1 MVDEVIVKLLN
12 IGSTKSSFDTLF
24 TSKTCMALLEK
35 AKDIFMR
42 QGAMLEVE
50 APVKICGDVHGQYG
64 DVLRLFDN
72 GCFPPLA
79 NYLFLGDYVDRGPQ
93 SLEVV
98 TLFLAYKVKFPV
110 NFFMLRGNH
119 ECGSINRVYG
129 FLDEISRKYGSKT
142 GMALWNCYQN
152 CFACMPYTALVSGRI
167 LCMHGGISKK
177 MTSLDQLRRLAR
189 PVLEVPNP
197 SLETDILWSDPE
209 QNISGF
215 LNNTRGVGHVF
226 GESALIEVMDRLGV
240 QLIVRAHQVVQDGY
254 EFFCNKRLVT
264 VFSAPHYCGEF
275 NNAAAMMNV
284 DKNLVCSFTILRPSR
299 E

>member
-1 MVDEVIVKLLN
+1 
-12 IGSTKSSFDTLF
+12 
-24 TSKTCMALLEK
+24 
-35 AKDIFMR
+35 MR

-142 GMALWNCYQN
+142 GMALWNCYQVR
-152 CFACMPYTALVSGRI
+152 FSSSLALV
-167 LCMHGGISKK
+167 
-177 MTSLDQLRRLAR
+177 
-189 PVLEVPNP
+189 
-197 SLETDILWSDPE
+197 
-209 QNISGF
+209 
-215 LNNTRGVGHVF
+215 
-226 GESALIEVMDRLGV
+226 
-240 QLIVRAHQVVQDGY
+240 
-254 EFFCNKRLVT
+254 
-264 VFSAPHYCGEF
+264 
-275 NNAAAMMNV
+275 
-284 DKNLVCSFTILRPSR
+284 
-299 E
+299 